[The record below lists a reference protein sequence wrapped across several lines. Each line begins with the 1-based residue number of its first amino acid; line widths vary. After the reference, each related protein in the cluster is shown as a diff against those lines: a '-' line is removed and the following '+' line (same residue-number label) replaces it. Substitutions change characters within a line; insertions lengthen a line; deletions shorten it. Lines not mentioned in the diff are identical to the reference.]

1 MSKSTAFSSEQSTI
15 LREKV
20 VRQKSFNTTVK
31 RFDPNQD
38 FKELFSRDPG
48 PGSYSVISSAA
59 DSVISG
65 GMQSVSSFNMQGT
78 GNGFVSKSDRF
89 AIAGLM

>member
-1 MSKSTAFSSEQSTI
+1 M
-15 LREKV
+15 
-20 VRQKSFNTTVK
+20 K

-65 GMQSVSSFNMQGT
+65 VTTINSFNTQGT

-89 AIAGLM
+89 AIAGMT